1 LELRQLALPAAKLSL
16 KPRMAAD
23 ADGTMDTAATAATT
37 TAQRNIMMECSL

>member
-1 LELRQLALPAAKLSL
+1 VAKLSL

-37 TAQRNIMMECSL
+37 AQRNIMMECSL